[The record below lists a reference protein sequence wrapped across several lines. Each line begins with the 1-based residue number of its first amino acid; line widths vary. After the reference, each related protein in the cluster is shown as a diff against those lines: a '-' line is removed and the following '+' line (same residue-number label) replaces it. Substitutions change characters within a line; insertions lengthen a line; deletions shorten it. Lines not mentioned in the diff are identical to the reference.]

1 MIAPNKV
8 GVCWFGGRG
17 GGGGVGGGRGGESA
31 HKLPKTNGTLFTFG
45 QQVCLCKLTELDND
59 A

>member
-17 GGGGVGGGRGGESA
+17 GGVGGGRGRGGESA

>member
-1 MIAPNKV
+1 MIAPNEV
-8 GVCWFGGRG
+8 GVCWFGGRRG
-17 GGGGVGGGRGGESA
+17 GGRGGGGRGGERA
-31 HKLPKTNGTLFTFG
+31 HKLPQTNGTLFSFG